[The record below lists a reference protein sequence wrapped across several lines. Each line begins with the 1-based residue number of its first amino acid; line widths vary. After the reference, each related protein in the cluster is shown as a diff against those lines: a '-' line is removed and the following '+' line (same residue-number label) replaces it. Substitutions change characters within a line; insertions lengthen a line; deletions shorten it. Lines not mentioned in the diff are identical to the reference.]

1 MKKRG
6 IFSVLLAIML
16 ILTVIPAK
24 VSKADEIGVSS
35 WEEWLEM
42 SEASGSGG
50 SAYGFKISARNG
62 FDWPETEETMV
73 IEKEIWFSGDWVIP
87 DNITVIVKA
96 PVHPDPYSLGIIDG
110 LIEYEPSTLTIN
122 GTWQHSGNQAKI
134 SETYSPDYYPASEV
148 TVGAGGHFIIDED
161 TDHQQF
167 PNLTVAGGGTL
178 EINSYQTYVASNSK
192 ITLESGA
199 NVTGQGSLRLDGELH
214 GSGAKVSIPVVVWGG
229 YMSEET
235 NAVLSGDLSVSRIE
249 HHDSTLT
256 IPAGSSVVCDDL
268 YISPYEEADTAVLNA
283 EGDITVNKGID
294 FAGPGQK
301 NVNISGCLSID
312 EITSLREGTAAINL
326 TDTGVLDVH
335 KMFKFLSENGKITGT
350 GTIKVYGTMEGDSL
364 HLESSISVD
373 GEYPWIDD
381 LKTVAVEKGYLDDTV
396 TIWKSWDCDHQWVKG
411 EVTEPTC
418 SSEGYTTYTCSIC
431 GSTKQDDFT
440 DKLPHTPDGN
450 TDCTKDTLCTV
461 CGEVIR
467 PAGEHT
473 YDEGKVKT
481 DATCTEPGIM
491 EYTCE
496 VCGAVKE
503 EEIPAKG
510 HQWISKTEEDQLT
523 YTCSVCK
530 EEHSFQLEADPSVS
544 LNFSAKAIE
553 SLAEQAASEGY
564 EELRLQAEEIGEDNL
579 TEQQNTAL
587 RELTDDA
594 LLIRV
599 TLEAVTVDAEGN
611 EEVTVLHDLGGEAEI
626 SAEYDAGDLKDG
638 QAVKVAY
645 IAEDGT
651 TEDMK
656 AVYEDGTVTFVTTH
670 FSDYAAYV
678 GETEEENPSDPT
690 DPSDP
695 EDQQKPS
702 GGDSGDKTDTDK
714 KDGKD
719 TKDDKKDSGVPNTG
733 DETALILWA
742 ACMAAAAVC
751 GTGII
756 LKRKVK

>member
-1 MKKRG
+1 MKKKG

-24 VSKADEIGVSS
+24 VSKADGGYGASS
-35 WEEWLEM
+35 WEEWQQMREQGIWP
-42 SEASGSGG
+42 SIDA
-50 SAYGFKISARNG
+50 ADGFE
-62 FDWPETEETMV
+62 WPEEGCTLV
-73 IEKEIWFSGDWVIP
+73 VDKELRFSGDWVIP
-87 DNITVIVKA
+87 SNVTIIVKA
-96 PVHPDPYSLGIIDG
+96 PVRPGGVIL
-110 LIEYEPSTLTIN
+110 PSTEIRPSSLTIY
-122 GTWQHSGNQAKI
+122 GTWQHSGNQAKLQ
-134 SETYSPDYYPASEV
+134 ETYSDQYTDHV
-148 TVGAGGHFIIDED
+148 LLTVGDGGKFIIDND

-167 PNLTVAGGGTL
+167 ENMTVKSGGTL
-178 EINSYQTYVASNSK
+178 EINKYESYAFGQDNVL
-192 ITLESGA
+192 TLESGA
-199 NVTGQGSLRLDGELH
+199 NVTGTGSLRLDGEIR
-214 GSGAKVSIPVVVWGG
+214 GSGAKVSIPVVVQGG
-229 YMSEET
+229 YMSGET
-235 NAVLSGDLSVSRIE
+235 NAVLSGNLSVSRIE

-256 IPAGSSVVCDDL
+256 IPAGSSVICDDL
-268 YISPYEEADTAVLNA
+268 YISPYEENDTAVLNA
-283 EGDITVNKGID
+283 EGDLTVNKGID

-301 NVNISGCLSID
+301 NVNISGCLSIAGY
-312 EITSLREGTAAINL
+312 TSLREGTAAINL
-326 TDTGVLDVH
+326 SDTGVLDVH

-381 LKTVAVEKGYLDDTV
+381 LKTVAVEKGYLADTV

-611 EEVTVLHDLGGEAEI
+611 EEVTVLRDLGGEAEI

-690 DPSDP
+690 DPTDPSEP

-719 TKDDKKDSGVPNTG
+719 TKDDKKESGVPNTG

-742 ACMAAAAVC
+742 VCMAAAAVC
-751 GTGII
+751 GTGVI
-756 LKRKVK
+756 LKRKMK